1 VLVEHI
7 GELVTND
14 PAHDGALGIIHDASV
29 AIDGDRIA
37 WVGEQAAAPDGVE
50 GPRIDA
56 AGAAALPGFVDSH
69 THLVFAGDRTAEFDA
84 RMRGE
89 RYAAGGI
96 QTTVAATRAA
106 SDDEL
111 RTNATRLRD
120 EALRTGTTH
129 VEVKSGYGLDVDGEV
144 RLLTLAGELTDDVT
158 FLGGHVV
165 APEYAGKADDY
176 VDLVRGA
183 MLDACAPLARW
194 ADVFCERGA
203 FDVDQSRAILTA
215 AKDKGLGLRIHA
227 NQLEPGPG
235 ARLAAELGAAS
246 ADHLTHLGPGDAE
259 ALVGAGVVATLVPVA
274 DLSTRSPW
282 PDARELLDA
291 GATVALA
298 TDCNP
303 GTSFTTNMPV
313 VIALAVTAMRMTPAE
328 AVWSATAGS
337 ARALQRFDVGTVQQG
352 ARADLVILDAP
363 SHVHL
368 AYRPGVP
375 LVRTVIAAGTVV
387 HG

>member
-14 PAHDGALGIIHDASV
+14 PAHDGALGIIQDASV

-259 ALVGAGVVATLVPVA
+259 ALAGAGVVATLVPVA

-387 HG
+387 HD

>member
-14 PAHDGALGIIHDASV
+14 PGHDGALGIIHDAVV

-37 WVGEQAAAPDGVE
+37 WVGEQGSAPDGVE

-111 RTNATRLRD
+111 RRNAGRLRD

-129 VEVKSGYGLDVDGEV
+129 VEVKSGYGLDVEDET
-144 RLLTLAGELTDDVT
+144 RLLALAGELTDDVT

-165 APEYAGKADDY
+165 APEYAGKAGEY

-203 FDVDQSRAILTA
+203 FDEDQSRAILTA

-259 ALVGAGVVATLVPVA
+259 ALADAGVVATLVPVA

-282 PDARELLDA
+282 PDARELIDA

-337 ARALQRFDVGTVQQG
+337 ARALQRFDVGTLQQG

-375 LVRTVIAAGTVV
+375 LVRTVIAAGSVV
-387 HG
+387 PD

>member
-1 VLVEHI
+1 MLVEHI

-14 PAHDGALGIIHDASV
+14 PAHDGALGIIQNAAV

-259 ALVGAGVVATLVPVA
+259 ALAGAGVVATLVPVA

-387 HG
+387 HD

>member
-14 PAHDGALGIIHDASV
+14 PAHDGTLGIVHDAAV
-29 AIDGDRIA
+29 VIDGDRIA
-37 WVGEQAAAPDGVE
+37 WVGERRAVPEGVDGARV
-50 GPRIDA
+50 DA
-56 AGAAALPGFVDSH
+56 AGRAALPGFVDCH

-111 RTNATRLRD
+111 RVNARRLRE

-129 VEVKSGYGLDVDGEV
+129 VEVKSGYGLDVDDEA
-144 RLLTLAGELTDDVT
+144 RLLMLAGELTDDVT

-176 VDLVRGA
+176 VALVRGA

-203 FDVDQSRAILTA
+203 FDEEQSRAILTA

-246 ADHLTHLGPGDAE
+246 ADHLTHLGPGDAQ
-259 ALVGAGVVATLVPVA
+259 ALADAGVVATLVPVA

-375 LVRTVIAAGTVV
+375 MVRTVISAGAVV

>member
-1 VLVEHI
+1 MLVEHI

-14 PAHDGALGIIHDASV
+14 PAHDGALGIIQDASV

-259 ALVGAGVVATLVPVA
+259 ALAGAGVVATLVPVA

-387 HG
+387 HD